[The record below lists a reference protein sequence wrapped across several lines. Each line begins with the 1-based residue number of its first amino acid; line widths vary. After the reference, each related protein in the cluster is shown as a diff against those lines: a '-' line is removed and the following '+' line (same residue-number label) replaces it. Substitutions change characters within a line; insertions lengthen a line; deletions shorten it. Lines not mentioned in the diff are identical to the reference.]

1 MRDVALALLALLR
14 AAPAA
19 GAQPKRRRTLLV
31 SHFYNE
37 ALLLP
42 YWIAHHAPMFSRA
55 ILIDYNSTDGS
66 AELVR
71 QLAPRTWKVVPSWDG
86 EFDAVNCDR
95 QVMQWEMTR
104 PDDWRIALTT
114 TEFLVMPGF
123 HKQLA
128 ALDPGPSG
136 RRVLHFH
143 SLIAVGDDT
152 IPLKPPSAE
161 PLVCQRG
168 VFVEPQRGPL
178 LGARRGASASA
189 QGAAF
194 YDRFMHVGLGRNYSY
209 RPGRHAMGGSVT
221 KAENY
226 AFYDGGIILK
236 YMWCAQPHPPRALS
250 GACPGRRACQPALSR
265 ARARAHGRQSAR
277 VQ

>member
-1 MRDVALALLALLR
+1 MRVVMRDVALLLALLR

-19 GAQPKRRRTLLV
+19 GAQPKRRGTLLV

-42 YWIAHHAPMFSRA
+42 YWIAHHAPMFSSA

-86 EFDAVNCDR
+86 EFDAENLDR
-95 QVMQWEMTR
+95 QVKQWEMTR

-123 HKQLA
+123 HEQLA

-136 RRVLHFH
+136 HRVLHFH

-168 VFVEPQRGPL
+168 VFVEPQRGLL
-178 LGARRGASASA
+178 LGGRSG
-189 QGAAF
+189 GAF
-194 YDRFMHVGLGRNYSY
+194 YDRFMHVGLGSNYVY
-209 RPGRHAMGGSVT
+209 TLGRHGMSGSVT
-221 KAENY
+221 QAENN

-236 YMWCAQPHPPRALS
+236 YMWCAQLQERSAK
-250 GACPGRRACQPALSR
+250 RREKREKRDASSD
-265 ARARAHGRQSAR
+265 ARCTMR
-277 VQ
+277 

>member
-1 MRDVALALLALLR
+1 MRDVALLLALLR

-19 GAQPKRRRTLLV
+19 GAQPKRRGTLLV

-42 YWIAHHAPMFSRA
+42 YWIAHHAPMFSSA

-86 EFDAVNCDR
+86 EFDAVNLDR

-123 HKQLA
+123 HELLA

-136 RRVLHFH
+136 HRVLHFH

-168 VFVEPQRGPL
+168 VFVEPQRGLL
-178 LGARRGASASA
+178 LGGRSG
-189 QGAAF
+189 GAF
-194 YDRFMHVGLGRNYSY
+194 YDRFMHVGLGSNYVY
-209 RPGRHAMGGSVT
+209 TPGRHHMGGSVT
-221 KAENY
+221 QAENG

-236 YMWCAQPHPPRALS
+236 YMWCAQPPPPPPPTLALHPPRALS
-250 GACPGRRACQPALSR
+250 GACPGRRACQPAL
-265 ARARAHGRQSAR
+265 ARAHGRQSAR